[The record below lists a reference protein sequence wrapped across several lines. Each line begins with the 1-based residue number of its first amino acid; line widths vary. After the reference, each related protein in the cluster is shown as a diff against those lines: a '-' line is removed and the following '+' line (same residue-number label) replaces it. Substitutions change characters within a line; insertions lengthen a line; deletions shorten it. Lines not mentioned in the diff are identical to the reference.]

1 MSKTTTT
8 QFDLNSFIKGQMEK
22 DFREVNATE
31 IDSVKGAIKQ
41 VLTNTGKSIIQGAIL
56 ASNIGK
62 VANNMLLEEVWDS
75 QENLYKKMSER
86 TSAKG
91 E

>member
-8 QFDLNSFIKGQMEK
+8 QFDLNAFIKGQMEK
-22 DFREVNATE
+22 DFREVNDTE
-31 IDSVKGAIKQ
+31 VDTVKGAIKK

-56 ASNIGK
+56 ASNLGK
-62 VANNMLLEEVWDS
+62 VANNALLEEVWDS
-75 QENLYKKMSER
+75 RENLYKRMLEKAS
-86 TSAKG
+86 KG